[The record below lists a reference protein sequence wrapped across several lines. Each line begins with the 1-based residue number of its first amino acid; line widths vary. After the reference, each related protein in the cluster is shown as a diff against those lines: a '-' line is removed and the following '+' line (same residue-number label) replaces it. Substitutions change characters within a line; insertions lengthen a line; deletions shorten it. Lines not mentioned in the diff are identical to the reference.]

1 MDTEAPSWCSNYKVA
16 GRVVG
21 REKKKKSVLY
31 SAGKV
36 YDSELGGRERRLERG
51 GGKITFIYISEELRG
66 FISL

>member
-1 MDTEAPSWCSNYKVA
+1 MGELWA
-16 GRVVG
+16 
-21 REKKKKSVLY
+21 EKKKKSVLY

-51 GGKITFIYISEELRG
+51 GGEITFIYISEELRG